1 MLEVKLFNDAL
12 CQNKFQNRI
21 QEELFYLTIIKNQNN
36 LLKITKNRGLK
47 MGVILL
53 YSAVNG
59 RGRGN
64 MRPFGA
70 KEQHDCS
77 MIFMHIFYCFA
88 PFKLLR
94 FSIK

>member
-21 QEELFYLTIIKNQNN
+21 QEELFYLRIIKNQNN

-53 YSAVNG
+53 HPAVNG

-70 KEQHDCS
+70 NEQNDCS

-88 PFKLLR
+88 PF
-94 FSIK
+94 

>member
-1 MLEVKLFNDAL
+1 MN
-12 CQNKFQNRI
+12 
-21 QEELFYLTIIKNQNN
+21 IKNQNN

-64 MRPFGA
+64 LGPFRA

-77 MIFMHIFYCFA
+77 MIFMHIY
-88 PFKLLR
+88 LLLCS
-94 FSIK
+94 FLSSI